1 METDPVVATGDS
13 TSEVYSDAI
22 ELAFDAIK
30 TAETR
35 ASSIS
40 KVDMT
45 QMADLWTKLAIA
57 VELRKVNTQLEAL
70 VAAVGSAKAVTL

>member
-1 METDPVVATGDS
+1 METDPVVAAGDS
-13 TSEVYSDAI
+13 TSEVYSDAL

-30 TAETR
+30 TAEKR

-40 KVDMT
+40 KVDMA

-57 VELRKVNTQLEAL
+57 VELRKATTQLEAL
-70 VAAVGSAKAVTL
+70 VAAVSGAKAVTL